1 MRIRIQIKN
10 IVKTFPY
17 EEKKKK
23 DCSKVKPIELVQIYF
38 TFFLNKITITVTDT
52 YLNISNFLEFFC
64 YF

>member
-10 IVKTFPY
+10 IVKKLPY
-17 EEKKKK
+17 EEKKK

-38 TFFLNKITITVTDT
+38 KILTKLQLRVP
-52 YLNISNFLEFFC
+52 ISNFLEFFC

>member
-10 IVKTFPY
+10 IVKNYFMKR
-17 EEKKKK
+17 KKKK

-38 TFFLNKITITVTDT
+38 KILTKLQLRVP
-52 YLNISNFLEFFC
+52 ISNFLEFFC